1 MRFAEFSRSV
11 SPRKHFLAGRL
22 PGLHHIVERPHLNST
37 SRLSNALLQELPLGF
52 LLGSAPE
59 LSHKTTEPQ
68 RSCRACGTYLRGRN
82 VPDNNRPIRHV
93 PTPRRSAPASLW
105 TIAHGNCHAMI
116 ELYNWRRLNSYQM
129 PAGLRRGE
137 LAGLK
142 SEDLDFNKLNVS
154 VTRSPVDQHVGPVKT
169 EASRKLMPID
179 EYIAQDLLAW
189 YEVTHTS
196 NRPITCGLPMQT
208 GLGPNTASSRFWL
221 STVMRDHIQPI
232 ARRLG
237 ITKKLGWHTFRHT
250 VSSIL
255 KANGEDVKVVQELL
269 RHSTSRMTLDT

>member
-1 MRFAEFSRSV
+1 
-11 SPRKHFLAGRL
+11 
-22 PGLHHIVERPHLNST
+22 
-37 SRLSNALLQELPLGF
+37 
-52 LLGSAPE
+52 
-59 LSHKTTEPQ
+59 
-68 RSCRACGTYLRGRN
+68 
-82 VPDNNRPIRHV
+82 
-93 PTPRRSAPASLW
+93 
-105 TIAHGNCHAMI
+105 MI

-142 SEDLDFNKLNVS
+142 WEDLDFNKLNVS

-189 YEVTHTS
+189 YEVTPYKQPSDYVWVTDA
-196 NRPITCGLPMQT
+196 NRAGAKRGKQPV
-208 GLGPNTASSRFWL
+208 WL